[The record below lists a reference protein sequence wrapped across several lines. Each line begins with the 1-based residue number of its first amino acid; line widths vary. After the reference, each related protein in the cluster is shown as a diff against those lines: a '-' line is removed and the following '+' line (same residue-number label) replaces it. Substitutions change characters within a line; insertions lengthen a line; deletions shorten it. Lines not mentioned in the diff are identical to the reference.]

1 MSAIASFSKNSAFSR
16 LFADSSYVWLFAR
29 NAKQVDK
36 KNHEIEI
43 Y

>member
-16 LFADSSYVWLFAR
+16 LFADSSYVFAR
-29 NAKQVDK
+29 NTKQVDK
-36 KNHEIEI
+36 KTHEIEI